1 MTGKLSVNI
10 GENERN
16 IIIMKLKGRKFAI
29 AAAVA
34 GTLSLI
40 GASPVIADSLGA
52 VGSQIQVADAVVDI
66 DTTYSESKVAAD
78 VTGAEAADSFADKA
92 VAIADLDVK
101 ESTAEDSAVAGKL
114 AAKNIAFVRGSEN
127 DWTLIESGELKGYV
141 KTADLCFGDEAEA
154 VALLNGNV
162 KAKVKAD
169 ETRGYTDGSA
179 SEVSA
184 THAAGAE
191 LSVVGSDEEH
201 VIVEDDNKVK
211 SFVKHQDV
219 DVDAGLAFGKT
230 TAQIEE
236 EERKKA
242 EEEARKKAEE
252 EAKKK
257 AEEEAAAK
265 AAEEEAAKAAESQ
278 VSYGVDT
285 TGWSTGV
292 ASAYG
297 GATDPGCGTITANG
311 SYVSESSMGVA
322 IPLAWGRRDLLGHT
336 VLISYGGQTVTA
348 VINDLGGMG
357 GGSRSLDLQPGV
369 FRAFGFSSCN
379 GWGLRTVQYK
389 IL

>member
-1 MTGKLSVNI
+1 
-10 GENERN
+10 
-16 IIIMKLKGRKFAI
+16 MKLRGKKLAI
-29 AAAVA
+29 AAAA
-34 GTLSLI
+34 I
-40 GASPVIADSLGA
+40 GAVSLMGATPVIADGLSS
-52 VGSQIQVADAVVDI
+52 VGSQLQVADAVVDI
-66 DTTYSESKVAAD
+66 DTTYSESQIVAD
-78 VTGAEAADSFADKA
+78 IAEAEVADSFADKA

-101 ESTAEDSAVAGKL
+101 ESPSDDSAVAGKL

-154 VALLNGNV
+154 VALINGNV
-162 KAKVKAD
+162 KAKIKED
-169 ETRGYTDGSA
+169 DTKGFSDGSA
-179 SEVSA
+179 AEVSA
-184 THAAGAE
+184 THSAGSE
-191 LSVVGSDEEH
+191 LAVVGSDDKH
-201 VIVEDDNKVK
+201 VIVEDENKVK
-211 SFVKHQDV
+211 SYVKHQDV
-219 DVDAGLAFGKT
+219 EVDAGLALGKT
-230 TAQIEE
+230 KAQIEE
-236 EERKKA
+236 EERKKAEEEARKKA